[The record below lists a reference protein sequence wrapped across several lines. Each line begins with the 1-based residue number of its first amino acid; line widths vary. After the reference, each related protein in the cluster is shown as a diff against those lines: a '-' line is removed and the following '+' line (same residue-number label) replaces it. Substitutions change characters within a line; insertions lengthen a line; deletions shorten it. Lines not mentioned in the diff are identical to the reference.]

1 MGSQLRW
8 LERTPDK
15 REVDGSI
22 PFEPTTLSIKA
33 KQKYIENYIEKAKNK
48 VNQYIRLRKSSI
60 TIQPKAIE
68 TMLNI
73 EKIVTM
79 KKTDKTKVKLQR
91 AQGECLGTKSRRRT

>member
-22 PFEPTTLSIKA
+22 PFEPTTSLLD
-33 KQKYIENYIEKAKNK
+33 QEEKYIENYIEKAKNK

-79 KKTDKTKVKLQR
+79 KKTD
-91 AQGECLGTKSRRRT
+91 

>member
-48 VNQYIRLRKSSI
+48 VNQYIRLRMSSI

-79 KKTDKTKVKLQR
+79 KKTDKLD
-91 AQGECLGTKSRRRT
+91 